1 MDGAEADILLSLA
14 RALVADGEPQRA
26 RAVLSLL
33 PQQRFAQR
41 VQAKALTRPLSKGT
55 SPCALAVTTGNCERH
70 RAAPVP
76 TEDPDG
82 AGDRAV
88 ECAGR
93 GHRPI
98 EIIRGPMSVIYGNNA
113 FQGVVKIVTRPSPAQ
128 LGPMRTT
135 G

>member
-1 MDGAEADILLSLA
+1 VDGAEADILLSLA

-70 RAAPVP
+70 RAAPSQQKTLTVP
-76 TEDPDG
+76 EIARLNVPVEAIDPS
-82 AGDRAV
+82 RSS
-88 ECAGR
+88 AGR
-93 GHRPI
+93 CR
-98 EIIRGPMSVIYGNNA
+98 
-113 FQGVVKIVTRPSPAQ
+113 
-128 LGPMRTT
+128 
-135 G
+135 